1 MPYNPNKELKTYYSI
16 KEVADQIGVNEST
29 LRYWEKQFKE
39 LNPKKSARGVRQ
51 YTKEDIEAVKL
62 IYHLLKEK
70 GMNIASAKERLKST
84 KKEVVET
91 SEIVE
96 RLRGIRNEL
105 QAMLNEMQ

>member
-16 KEVADQIGVNEST
+16 KEVAGQIGVNEST

-39 LNPKKSARGVRQ
+39 LNPKKSASGVRQ
-51 YTKEDIEAVKL
+51 YTKEDIEVVKL

-70 GMNIASAKERLKST
+70 GMNIASAKERLKNT

-96 RLRGIRNEL
+96 RLKNVRDEL
-105 QAMLNEMQ
+105 KAMLDEMR